1 MVISFS
7 HDMPWR
13 ELVEEGEVITFRKSR
28 RARPNCTTWCNR
40 GRGKTKEF
48 DVEIKEIGE
57 VEPSSKNLKPYAGK
71 SGFGSVSAWREAI
84 ADLNGNIPAT
94 GYLYRVTPVND
105 ATAEK
110 QAVKKAD

>member
-7 HDMPWR
+7 HDVPWR

-40 GRGKTKEF
+40 GRGQTKEF
-48 DVEIKEIGE
+48 DVVIEEIGE
-57 VEPSSKNLKPYAGK
+57 VEPSSKNLEPYADK
-71 SGFGSVSAWREAI
+71 SGFESVSAWRQAI
-84 ADLNGNIPAT
+84 IDLNGGIPDT

-105 ATAEK
+105 ASIGNPPV
-110 QAVKKAD
+110 QKAD